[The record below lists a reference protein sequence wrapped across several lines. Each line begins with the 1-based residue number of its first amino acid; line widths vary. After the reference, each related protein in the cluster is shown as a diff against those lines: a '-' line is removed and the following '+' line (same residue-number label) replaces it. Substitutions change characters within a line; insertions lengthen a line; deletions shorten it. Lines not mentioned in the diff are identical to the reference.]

1 MTMVSPNEAEIAIRR
16 ASPDD
21 IPLIQSLAEVAF
33 RDTYRDILSPGQ
45 MDYMME

>member
-1 MTMVSPNEAEIAIRR
+1 MLDPRRSSLLIRR

-21 IPLIQSLAEVAF
+21 IPLIRSLADVAF
-33 RDTYRDILSPGQ
+33 RDTYAEILSEGQ